1 MRKNSACL
9 SSHHEMYS
17 KTIVYETFVIIQKRN
32 IFLVPLVY
40 TIQYSNNVILYL
52 ISTLSGG

>member
-17 KTIVYETFVIIQKRN
+17 KTIVYEMFRDNTKKEHFPRTTGIHYTVIM
-32 IFLVPLVY
+32 
-40 TIQYSNNVILYL
+40 LYC
-52 ISTLSGG
+52 T

>member
-17 KTIVYETFVIIQKRN
+17 KTIVYEMFCDNTKKVTFSSYHW
-32 IFLVPLVY
+32 Y
-40 TIQYSNNVILYL
+40 TLYSNNVILYL

>member
-9 SSHHEMYS
+9 SSHHEKYS
-17 KTIVYETFVIIQKRN
+17 KTIVYEMFRDNTKKSN

-40 TIQYSNNVILYL
+40 RKNVILYL